1 MKPFRDLKFKRM
13 IDNLKIHKPTKH
25 ISELEE
31 LVKHCGRN
39 NRLKKRGSAMERFEA
54 FNMLLNK

>member
-1 MKPFRDLKFKRM
+1 M